1 MILLKVLNRFAKKFQ
16 GIIYFATD
24 LFTYS
29 KLNKT
34 KRFKISAINFYPCLS
49 DRTSTTDFDRH
60 YVYHTAW
67 AIRKVT
73 EMNPVK
79 HIDISSSL
87 FFCSALSATITTEFY
102 DYRPAPLKLSNL
114 KTNFSDLSN
123 LPFTDN
129 SIESLS
135 CMHVV
140 EHVGL
145 GRYGDKMN
153 PEGDLKA
160 ISELKRVVKQG
171 GTLLFVV
178 PVGKERVQFN
188 AHRIYSLK
196 QIVDLFKDWTLEELY
211 LIPDK
216 NYSEEPI
223 LNPTI
228 ETVENQNYGCGCFL
242 FRKVDPT

>member
-1 MILLKVLNRFAKKFQ
+1 MLKVLDKVGRKINGFFLFFKDVIEYKSLNKSNRFPIEIK
-16 GIIYFATD
+16 
-24 LFTYS
+24 S
-29 KLNKT
+29 
-34 KRFKISAINFYPCLS
+34 FYPCLS

-73 EMNPVK
+73 EKKPLK

-87 FFCSALSATITTEFY
+87 FFCSALSATVTTEFY

-114 KTNFSDLSN
+114 QTNFSDLSN
-123 LPFTDN
+123 LPFPDN

-153 PEGDLKA
+153 PDGDLKA
-160 ISELKRVVKQG
+160 ISELKRVVKQN

-178 PVGKERVQFN
+178 PVGKEKVKFN
-188 AHRIYSLK
+188 AHRIYSIE
-196 QIVDLFKDWTLEELY
+196 QILLLFKGWSVEEFY

-216 NYSEEPI
+216 EFSETPI
-223 LNPTI
+223 LNPSNDI
-228 ETVENQNYGCGCFL
+228 VEKQEYACGCFML
-242 FRKVDPT
+242 KKNI